1 MPSSAFRSCWWKTFR
16 SPRKGGERGEEKR
29 KRKKKERGKR
39 GKKGGKVPTSYV
51 QHYDTLIFSSF
62 FSVLILSFNI
72 EGSAVVQRLLVIQLL
87 KRLSFTFTFATQNA
101 RKVQGNRQYR
111 RKVISIDDEWGFRT
125 LARHVREDV
134 KRFGDWC
141 FDMAEFYHGLVRQQ
155 KEVKKTVCWNDR

>member
-1 MPSSAFRSCWWKTFR
+1 M
-16 SPRKGGERGEEKR
+16 EEKGEG
-29 KRKKKERGKR
+29 KE
-39 GKKGGKVPTSYV
+39 GKKGRKGPYFL

-111 RKVISIDDEWGFRT
+111 RKVISIDDEWVFRT

-134 KRFGDWC
+134 KRFGD
-141 FDMAEFYHGLVRQQ
+141 
-155 KEVKKTVCWNDR
+155 